1 MTRRL
6 VIGMTGASGVVY
18 GVRALQ
24 VLREVGDVETHL
36 VMSQGA
42 RLTLNYEM
50 DMTVEDVKGL
60 ADVVHSERDLGASL
74 SSGSFQTI
82 GMLVIPCSIK
92 TLSGVANAY
101 SDNLIVRAAD
111 VTLKERRR
119 LVLLVRETPLHA
131 GHLRLM
137 SQATEAGAVIL
148 PPVPAFYGRPETLD
162 DVIDQTVGRSLDL
175 FGIDTGRVHRWKETS
190 MDVEKG

>member
-1 MTRRL
+1 MMRRL

-50 DMTVEDVKGL
+50 DMPVEDVKAL

-119 LVLLVRETPLHA
+119 LVLVVRETPLHA

-137 SQATEAGAVIL
+137 SQATDAGAVIL

-175 FGIDTGRVHRWKETS
+175 FGIDTGRVHRWKEEGTE
-190 MDVEKG
+190 EKG